1 MYEQEK
7 WDLTAILESPEGA
20 QLDIALESLETAAFA
35 IEAVR
40 PRLTSAI
47 GGEDFS
53 FVLRLIEKYAEAA
66 LRLGSYGPLWF
77 SEDTKNARALSFM
90 GRMEQA
96 LAETSNRVL
105 FFDLWWKSLDD
116 ATAARLLKHAGRL
129 VYYLER
135 ERLFKDHTLTE
146 PEEKIINLKDIN
158 GVNALVTVYDMLTSD
173 FAFRLEVNGQTREMT
188 RDELSVYV
196 RDPSAAVR
204 EASYRELYR
213 VYGAQAAL
221 LSQIYMH
228 RVRDWAAENV
238 GMRSF
243 RSPLSVRNLINN
255 IPDTVV
261 ETLLSVCAEKAD
273 VFRAYFRYKAER
285 LGIEGAEKPRP
296 LRRCDLYAPLKK
308 ESEIKIPYDRAA
320 ALVLDTFKNFS
331 PEFHAAA
338 RRVFQDRAIDSRV
351 SPGKRGGAFC
361 YSVLP
366 GLTPYVLVN
375 YTGEPRQAATL
386 AHELGHAVH
395 ALMAAGRSPLT
406 FHAALPL
413 AETASVFSE
422 MLLTD
427 RLLEEEKSPELQRDL
442 LISAV
447 DDAYATVLRQAFF
460 VLYEVDAHRAISEG
474 ADSDAL
480 NRLYFQ
486 NLQRQFGDSVEVS
499 DDFLHE
505 WITIPHIFHTPF
517 YCYSYSFGQLLSLAL
532 YSRYKEQGKAFVPVM
547 LKILSYG
554 NDKSPDGILREAGI
568 DISDAGFW
576 RSGFKVI
583 EDMIARLG

>member
-20 QLDIALESLETAAFA
+20 QLDIALDALESAASA
-35 IEAVR
+35 IESVR
-40 PRLTSAI
+40 PRLTASIGGGDFSAI
-47 GGEDFS
+47 
-53 FVLRLIEKYAEAA
+53 LKLIEKYAEIAM
-66 LRLGSYGPLWF
+66 RLGSYGRLWF
-77 SEDTKNARALSFM
+77 SQDTKNARALSFM
-90 GRMEQA
+90 GGMEQT

-116 ATAARLLKHAGRL
+116 ATAEKLLEHAGRL
-129 VYYLER
+129 AYYLRR

-146 PEEKIINLKDIN
+146 PEEKIINLKDLN

-173 FAFRLEVNGQTREMT
+173 FTFHLEVDGRTKEMT

-196 RDPSAAVR
+196 RDPSSAVR
-204 EASYRELYR
+204 EACYRELYK
-213 VYGAQAAL
+213 VYKGKAAL

-243 RSPLSVRNLINN
+243 NSPLSVRNLVNN
-255 IPDTVV
+255 VPDTVV

-273 VFRAYFRYKAER
+273 VFRGYFRYKAQR
-285 LGIEGAEKPRP
+285 LGLGGGR

-308 ESEIKIPYDRAA
+308 ESDARIPYGDAV

-331 PEFHAAA
+331 PEVHAAA
-338 RRVFQDRAIDSRV
+338 KRVFDDRAIDSRV
-351 SPGKRGGAFC
+351 SPGKQGGAFC

-395 ALMAAGRSPLT
+395 ALTASERSPLT

-427 RLLEEEKSPELQRDL
+427 RLLEDEKSPELRRDL
-442 LISAV
+442 LIGAI

-460 VLYEVDAHRAISEG
+460 VLYEVDAHRAISQG
-474 ADSDAL
+474 ADADAL
-480 NRLYFQ
+480 NRLYFE
-486 NLQRQFGDSVEVS
+486 NLQRQFGGSVEVS

-554 NDKSPDGILREAGI
+554 NSKSPDGILREAGI
-568 DISDAGFW
+568 DMSDADFW

-583 EDMIARLG
+583 EDMIARL